1 MSTQEKPKPV
11 GWFEIYVED
20 MARARAFYEAT
31 LNIQLEPLPSPDDE
45 EGLEMW
51 MFPYAMDQKKPGCSG
66 ALCKMKGFQPG
77 GSGTV
82 IYFICE
88 DCAVEAGR
96 AAAHG
101 GRIINEKMVI
111 GEYGFIALV
120 ADSEG
125 NTIGLHSMK

>member
-1 MSTQEKPKPV
+1 
-11 GWFEIYVED
+11 
-20 MARARAFYEAT
+20 
-31 LNIQLEPLPSPDDE
+31 
-45 EGLEMW
+45 MW
-51 MFPYAMDQKKPGCSG
+51 MFPDAMDQTKPGCSG
-66 ALCKMKGFQPG
+66 ALCKMKGFQSG

-101 GRIINEKMVI
+101 GKIYKEKMAI